1 MYHTRH
7 ALVTRV
13 LSLCLTQLQNQ
24 VQMYL
29 HEQHQGKHGPWN
41 IWVRTIHTLCT
52 EIAHETEGRKQN
64 NEQPGES
71 PSDLYSAQQVWSSTQ
86 QLRKAWEPFTV
97 NVWKKVAQIIWNR
110 NERVIWAMPF
120 LPVLYYANC
129 SGERKSTMPIS
140 IPKQQFGK
148 NEIGEGKVCG
158 LQVCLACD
166 KGSVRSKSKAGKQGE
181 MPLIS

>member
-1 MYHTRH
+1 MGSRQRGQMYHTRH

-13 LSLCLTQLQNQ
+13 LSLYLIQLQNQ

-71 PSDLYSAQQVWSSTQ
+71 PSDLYSAQKVWSSTQ
-86 QLRKAWEPFTV
+86 RLRKAWEPFTV
-97 NVWKKVAQIIWNR
+97 TFEKGWPRAYEIEMSEWSEQWHFFLFFIMRTVQVKEKAPC
-110 NERVIWAMPF
+110 PF
-120 LPVLYYANC
+120 
-129 SGERKSTMPIS
+129 
-140 IPKQQFGK
+140 QFQNSNLGK
-148 NEIGEGKVCG
+148 M
-158 LQVCLACD
+158 
-166 KGSVRSKSKAGKQGE
+166 KQGKGKFVD
-181 MPLIS
+181 SKYV

>member
-13 LSLCLTQLQNQ
+13 LSLYLTQLQNQ

-29 HEQHQGKHGPWN
+29 HERHQAKHGLRN

-52 EIAHETEGRKQN
+52 EIAHKTEGRKQN
-64 NEQPGES
+64 NEQLGES

-86 QLRKAWEPFTV
+86 RLCKAWEPFSY
-97 NVWKKVAQIIWNR
+97 VWKGVGQSIWNR
-110 NERVIWAMPF
+110 NERMIWAMPF
-120 LPVLYYANC
+120 LPVLYDANC
-129 SGERKSTMPIS
+129 SAERKSTMPIS
-140 IPKQQFGK
+140 ITKQQFGK
-148 NEIGEGKVCG
+148 NETGEGKVCG
-158 LQVCLACD
+158 LQICLACD